1 MAASFAKQVRK
12 EQTQLELHRLKDELA
27 EWLKHHNDEDK
38 FHQYQTQLGAI
49 GTLIRGTAEQLE
61 TAVAA
66 FATDQRPQ
74 EEVYAECRSFDLRI
88 LWLRRVWEFFKEKFD
103 QRDHTTMGRILQAAD
118 EVVWSCYRQ
127 VVLQVQHMPGMQQRP
142 VPLPFI
148 ESHYSPEAFPSELIP
163 PDLKDTSLGESF
175 LRDHLNQ
182 LPLSIVRLPPMCIRS
197 PWWLVYLGHEMG
209 HHVQHDL
216 ELVDPFRERIE
227 EVVLAQN
234 GGEEDEEEVTNW
246 GRWSEEIFAD
256 IFSVCLMGQWT
267 VRAMLE
273 LELNQPDVMLRRRS
287 SYPAPFVRLRLL
299 AETANALQ
307 LNGEAMLHT
316 LNTPTLNVDTSEVKP
331 DVELVPFIVKAALE
345 DLPSV
350 GLTLQDLT
358 DFRRNEFLPGGSVA
372 KWVTALLDL
381 QNLPSATEALSAAR
395 LLSSASFAAWS
406 QTLEDA
412 HEEDGEVLRKHL
424 SNIAPDI
431 IARCRDHTT
440 RAGEK
445 ALDLG
450 TGLADLLLTA
460 SPQQLEL

>member
-12 EQTQLELHRLKDELA
+12 EQTQLELNWLKDEFA
-27 EWLKHHNDEDK
+27 EWLKHRNDEDK

-49 GTLIRGTAEQLE
+49 GTLISGTAEQLE
-61 TAVAA
+61 MALAA
-66 FATDQRPQ
+66 LATDQRPQ
-74 EEVYAECRSFDLRI
+74 EEVYAECRLFDLRI

-103 QRDHTTMGRILQAAD
+103 QRDHATMGRILQAAD

-127 VVLQVQHMPGMQQRP
+127 VVPQVQHRPGIKQRP

-163 PDLKDTSLGESF
+163 SDLKDTSLGGSF

-182 LPLSIVRLPPMCIRS
+182 SPLSIVRLPPMCIHS

-227 EVVLAQN
+227 GVVLDRK
-234 GGEEDEEEVTNW
+234 GSEEEVDNW
-246 GRWSEEIFAD
+246 GDWSEEIFAD

-273 LELNQPDVMLRRRS
+273 LELNQPEVMLTHRS
-287 SYPAPFVRLRLL
+287 SYPAPIVRLRLL
-299 AETANALQ
+299 ARAANELK
-307 LNGEAMLHT
+307 LNGEAMLHP
-316 LNTPTLNVDTSEVKP
+316 LNFTSLNVDTSEIKR
-331 DVELVPFIVKAALE
+331 DIELVPFIVKAALE
-345 DLPSV
+345 DLPGV

-372 KWVTALLDL
+372 KWIAALLDL
-381 QNLPSATEALSAAR
+381 QNSPSATETLSAAR

-412 HEEDGEVLRKHL
+412 NEQDGAMLRKHL
-424 SNIAPDI
+424 SNIAPGI
-431 IARCRDHTT
+431 IARSRDHTT

-450 TGLADLLLTA
+450 TGLADLLLGA
-460 SPQQLEL
+460 GPQQLEL